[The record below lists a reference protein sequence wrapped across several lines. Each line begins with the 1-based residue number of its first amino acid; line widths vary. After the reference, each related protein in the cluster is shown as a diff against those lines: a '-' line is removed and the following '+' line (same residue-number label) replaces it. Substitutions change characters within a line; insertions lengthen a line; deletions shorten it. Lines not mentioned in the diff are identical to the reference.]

1 MNLRLKIDKSKVKRS
16 NYTKYLNDW
25 KLAENIDEA
34 KKLVLSDPA
43 IEKNA
48 DNTNKNVFEDYVRR
62 VMDALNDF
70 LENRESFF
78 FSNIYWLC
86 VF

>member
-1 MNLRLKIDKSKVKRS
+1 
-16 NYTKYLNDW
+16 LNDW
-25 KLAENIDEA
+25 KLAENIDNA

-48 DNTNKNVFEDYVRR
+48 DNTNEEVFEFYVGRIKK
-62 VMDALNDF
+62 ALDDF